1 MGDKTAS
8 SRHGGEG
15 EGEAGEAGHG
25 EDGEGGHYGEEGH
38 KEGGERGEREGGEG
52 GEGEEGDGSS
62 SSVFTPMDAA
72 LTTTAPDAATLCAG
86 STACLE
92 DMADMAKKVREKT
105 ASEEENANTASE
117 GTSAGPAATGAL
129 AFLHTPTGALIVVI
143 GVVAVLPLAVWV
155 MLRRS
160 KARRVVEAGFA
171 QIPGEVQG
179 FTQIEAEGYDEENSL
194 V

>member
-1 MGDKTAS
+1 MGDNTAS
-8 SRHGGEG
+8 SRHGEEG

-25 EDGEGGHYGEEGH
+25 EE
-38 KEGGERGEREGGEG
+38 

-62 SSVFTPMDAA
+62 SSVSTPMDAA
-72 LTTTAPDAATLCAG
+72 LATTAPDAATLCAG
-86 STACLE
+86 SAACLE

-171 QIPGEVQG
+171 QIPEEVQG
-179 FTQIEAEGYDEENSL
+179 FTQIEAEGYDQENSL